1 MTFEEMRDAA
11 RKAGAGGLQ
20 REIRKVLI
28 GTAMN
33 AERLGKLNATTR
45 MNVITG
51 NLRRS
56 ISGSV
61 ANTSRGGMEIRLGA
75 QGVVYARAQELG
87 YKGIRP
93 KYYLRDGL
101 TSAAQGLDQRLAA
114 ALERVL

>member
-20 REIRKVLI
+20 KELRKVLI

-33 AERLGKLNATTR
+33 AERQGKLNATTR

-56 ISGSV
+56 IAGSV
-61 ANTSRGGMEIRLGA
+61 HDSSGGGLEIRLGA
-75 QGVVYARAQELG
+75 QGVVYARAQEMG

-93 KYYLRDGL
+93 KWYLRDGL
-101 TSAAQGLDQRLAA
+101 STAAQGLEQRLAA